1 MKTDEVYLHH
11 ILDAIVL
18 IEQYTKE
25 IVDTMFLEDTMR
37 QDAVARQLEVI
48 GEASRQLSESL
59 RDDHSD
65 IPWQA
70 IIALRNRIAH
80 DYLSIDVR
88 VIWEVLYDDLPVL
101 RRKVEAILE

>member
-1 MKTDEVYLHH
+1 MKSTSTTFWTLF
-11 ILDAIVL
+11 VL
-18 IEQYTKE
+18 IERYTKE
-25 IVDTMFLEDTMR
+25 IVETMFLEDTMR

-70 IIALRNRIAH
+70 IIALRNLISSRLPQYRCAC
-80 DYLSIDVR
+80 DLGGPVR
-88 VIWEVLYDDLPVL
+88 RSSGVATEG
-101 RRKVEAILE
+101 